1 MIWLKPVKPLKI
13 YSCQNEFTIYTG
25 CAKKVDL
32 KLDLL
37 GKYNF
42 EFIFIG
48 YFVSNCLFKN

>member
-1 MIWLKPVKPLKI
+1 M
-13 YSCQNEFTIYTG
+13 YYHQNEFTIDTG